1 MRTREKIQQRI
12 KHNLKKPSL
21 RKQADFLDEARS
33 PWYDIQLEWHGH
45 ASLFQVHYADP
56 SSPSDSAELKHVFA
70 ADESR
75 DEWVEVPRSVLV
87 SARADQGLMGELHR
101 LVGAMEQGRAAADTV
116 KEAEPELDP
125 EEEVEEL

>member
-45 ASLFQVHYADP
+45 ASLFLLMRAGM
-56 SSPSDSAELKHVFA
+56 SG
-70 ADESR
+70 SR
-75 DEWVEVPRSVLV
+75 C
-87 SARADQGLMGELHR
+87 QGLS
-101 LVGAMEQGRAAADTV
+101 
-116 KEAEPELDP
+116 
-125 EEEVEEL
+125 